1 MSNLGRPAWVY
12 RVQRQGLTPA
22 VLEQYL
28 EAGWPIGSIAED
40 RHLNVEDVTAALQR
54 WGLGQEESALA
65 ED

>member
-1 MSNLGRPAWVY
+1 MSALGRPAWVY

-28 EAGWPIGSIAED
+28 EAGWPVGAIAED
-40 RHLNVEDVTAALQR
+40 RHLNVDDVTAALQL
-54 WGLGQEESALA
+54 WGLGQDETDLV